1 MAPWT
6 VRRARAPAVVPA
18 RLDWSRTVH
27 GNRDP
32 ERLLAD
38 VPAADGGRW
47 RARLST
53 FRRVRLVELCRVLPD
68 GREARG
74 MLVPADDLAR
84 VRDLLAEILT
94 RLAAN

>member
-1 MAPWT
+1 MRGEGHDGR
-6 VRRARAPAVVPA
+6 VF
-18 RLDWSRTVH
+18 
-27 GNRDP
+27 
-32 ERLLAD
+32 AD

-68 GREARG
+68 GREAG
-74 MLVPADDLAR
+74 TLLVPADDLPR
-84 VRDLLAEILT
+84 VRDLLVEVLD